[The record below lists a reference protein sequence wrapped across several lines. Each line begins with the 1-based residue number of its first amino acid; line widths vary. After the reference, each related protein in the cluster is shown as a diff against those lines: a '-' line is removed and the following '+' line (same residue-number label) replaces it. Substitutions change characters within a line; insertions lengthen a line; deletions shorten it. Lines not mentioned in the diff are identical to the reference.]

1 MSQTAKAVLNLEL
14 ANRVLAA
21 AMEKATSAGVRVK
34 FAHAVISSATVSPL
48 GPSIAPPAVS
58 SNPRGE
64 VLSMTAPG
72 MEVGRPLAGKP
83 LPGARA
89 GSRPLTRST
98 LG

>member
-1 MSQTAKAVLNLEL
+1 MSQTANTVLNLEL

-21 AMEKATSAGVRVK
+21 AMEKATSAGGRVNI
-34 FAHAVISSATVSPL
+34 AHAVISSATVSSL
-48 GPSIAPPAVS
+48 GPSIAPLTVS
-58 SNPRGE
+58 SNPGGE

-72 MEVGRPLAGKP
+72 MEVGRPFAGKP
-83 LPGARA
+83 LPGSRA